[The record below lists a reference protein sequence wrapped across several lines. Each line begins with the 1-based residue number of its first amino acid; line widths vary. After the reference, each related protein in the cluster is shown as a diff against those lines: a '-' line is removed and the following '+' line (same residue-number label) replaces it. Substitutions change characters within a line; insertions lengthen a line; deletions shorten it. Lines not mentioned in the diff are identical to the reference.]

1 MNKNQTYIR
10 ALVLYVCFCVFAA
23 CIVYKIIQTQFIN
36 GAYWKNKFLTQS
48 TRMEEMEAMRGNIF
62 DINGALLATSLPYYE
77 IAVDV
82 NVPNISNALFRKYRD
97 SLALCFN
104 ALFPE
109 KSVAYY
115 MQLFQTARNKND
127 RYVFIKNGVRY
138 AELQSIKKF
147 PLFRNGSK
155 WGLITLQHHK
165 RERPFNMLA
174 ARTIGLSR
182 PGIKP
187 VGLEGAYDSILKGVR
202 GKRLMQRIARD
213 IWKPLNDENEVEP
226 KDGQDLYT
234 TIDINIQDV
243 AEQALM
249 RALQKHGAAYGCA
262 ILMEVATGE
271 IRAIANLS
279 RNQSDSSLYNE
290 SLNYAL
296 GYPTEPGST
305 FKLASVLAV
314 LDTCNIELNEP
325 VRVGNG
331 TCTYFDR
338 QMKDSHEP
346 LKSILSLQECFEQSS
361 NVGISKLVQSNFGKR
376 PDLFISYL
384 KRFHFDRKLELT
396 IPGEGNPRI
405 KSPQDID
412 WYGTSLPWISIGYE
426 SLITPLQLLTLYNAV
441 ANNGKMVKPRFVRS
455 IKQKGNVS
463 QQFETEV
470 INEQIVK
477 PQTIVKARQLLE
489 GVVKNGTGKILNIP
503 EFSVGG
509 KTGTAQIAK
518 KGGYKKGGVMYQG
531 SFVGYFPA
539 DNPLYSCL
547 VIVNAPQKGEY
558 YGGRVAAP
566 VFKEIAQT
574 VYYGTSHYLKDLQ
587 PHKTAPTLSV
597 QTFLTQKGDVT
608 ELKAL
613 MQQLKNPSPTMDGNL
628 CKHNLLE
635 LDGQLKQ
642 GLMPDLLG
650 LSAKDALF
658 ILERRGLR
666 VQLSGSGRVK
676 RQSIDKGM
684 RIQKGEKI
692 ILQLS

>member
-10 ALVLYVCFCVFAA
+10 ALVLYVCFCVFAS

-48 TRMEEMEAMRGNIF
+48 TRMEEMDAMRGNIF

-82 NVPNISNALFRKYRD
+82 NVPNISNTLFRKYRD

-138 AELQSIKKF
+138 AELQTIKKF

-182 PGIKP
+182 QGIKP

-314 LDTCNIELNEP
+314 LDTCNVELHEP

-346 LKSILSLQECFEQSS
+346 PKSVLTLQECFEQSS

-405 KSPQDID
+405 KLPQDID

-455 IKQKGNVS
+455 IKQKGHVS

-470 INEQIVK
+470 LNEQIVK

-518 KGGYKKGGVMYQG
+518 KGGYKKGGVIYQG

-539 DNPLYSCL
+539 DNPLYSCI

-587 PHKTAPTLSV
+587 PNGMTPTLSV
-597 QTFLTQKGDVT
+597 QAYLTSKGDAA

-613 MQQLKNPSPTMDGNL
+613 MQQLKTPKPTTDGNL
-628 CKHNLLE
+628 CKQNLLE
-635 LDGQLKQ
+635 LDDQLKQ
-642 GLMPDLLG
+642 GLMPDLSG
-650 LSAKDALF
+650 LSAKDVLF

>member
-1 MNKNQTYIR
+1 
-10 ALVLYVCFCVFAA
+10 
-23 CIVYKIIQTQFIN
+23 
-36 GAYWKNKFLTQS
+36 
-48 TRMEEMEAMRGNIF
+48 
-62 DINGALLATSLPYYE
+62 
-77 IAVDV
+77 
-82 NVPNISNALFRKYRD
+82 
-97 SLALCFN
+97 
-104 ALFPE
+104 
-109 KSVAYY
+109 
-115 MQLFQTARNKND
+115 
-127 RYVFIKNGVRY
+127 
-138 AELQSIKKF
+138 
-147 PLFRNGSK
+147 
-155 WGLITLQHHK
+155 
-165 RERPFNMLA
+165 
-174 ARTIGLSR
+174 
-182 PGIKP
+182 
-187 VGLEGAYDSILKGVR
+187 
-202 GKRLMQRIARD
+202 
-213 IWKPLNDENEVEP
+213 
-226 KDGQDLYT
+226 
-234 TIDINIQDV
+234 
-243 AEQALM
+243 
-249 RALQKHGAAYGCA
+249 
-262 ILMEVATGE
+262 
-271 IRAIANLS
+271 
-279 RNQSDSSLYNE
+279 
-290 SLNYAL
+290 
-296 GYPTEPGST
+296 
-305 FKLASVLAV
+305 
-314 LDTCNIELNEP
+314 
-325 VRVGNG
+325 
-331 TCTYFDR
+331 
-338 QMKDSHEP
+338 
-346 LKSILSLQECFEQSS
+346 
-361 NVGISKLVQSNFGKR
+361 
-376 PDLFISYL
+376 
-384 KRFHFDRKLELT
+384 
-396 IPGEGNPRI
+396 
-405 KSPQDID
+405 
-412 WYGTSLPWISIGYE
+412 
-426 SLITPLQLLTLYNAV
+426 
-441 ANNGKMVKPRFVRS
+441 
-455 IKQKGNVS
+455 
-463 QQFETEV
+463 
-470 INEQIVK
+470 
-477 PQTIVKARQLLE
+477 VKARQLLE

-587 PHKTAPTLSV
+587 PHKIAPTLSV

>member
-10 ALVLYVCFCVFAA
+10 ALVLYVCFCVFAS

-48 TRMEEMEAMRGNIF
+48 TRMEEMDAMRGNIF

-82 NVPNISNALFRKYRD
+82 NVPNISNTLFRKYRD

-127 RYVFIKNGVRY
+127 RYVFIKNGVRF
-138 AELQSIKKF
+138 AELQTIKKF

-182 PGIKP
+182 QGIKP

-314 LDTCNIELNEP
+314 LDTCNVELHEP

-346 LKSILSLQECFEQSS
+346 PKSVLTLQECFEQSS

-405 KSPQDID
+405 KLPQDID

-455 IKQKGNVS
+455 IKQKGHVS

-470 INEQIVK
+470 LNEQIVK

-518 KGGYKKGGVMYQG
+518 KGGYKKGGVIYQG

-539 DNPLYSCL
+539 DNPLYSCI

-587 PHKTAPTLSV
+587 PNGMTPTLSV
-597 QTFLTQKGDVT
+597 QAYLTSKGDAA

-613 MQQLKNPSPTMDGNL
+613 MQQLKTPKPTTDGNL
-628 CKHNLLE
+628 CKQNLLE
-635 LDGQLKQ
+635 LDDQLKQ
-642 GLMPDLLG
+642 GLMPDLSG
-650 LSAKDALF
+650 LSAKDVLF